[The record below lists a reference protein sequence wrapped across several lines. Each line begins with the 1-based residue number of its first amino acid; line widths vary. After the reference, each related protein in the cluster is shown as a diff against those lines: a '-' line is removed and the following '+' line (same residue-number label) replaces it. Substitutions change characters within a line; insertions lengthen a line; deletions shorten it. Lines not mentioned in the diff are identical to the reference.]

1 MLEFDSEIEIICMA
15 DNKET
20 CILGTLVLVPQWRLR
35 KKKSKRNKK
44 TEGISDIH
52 FLFPGILTMVELVW

>member
-1 MLEFDSEIEIICMA
+1 MV

-35 KKKSKRNKK
+35 KKKNKNKEKQENGRN
-44 TEGISDIH
+44 
-52 FLFPGILTMVELVW
+52 

>member
-1 MLEFDSEIEIICMA
+1 MA

-35 KKKSKRNKK
+35 KKNKQRETRKRK
-44 TEGISDIH
+44 
-52 FLFPGILTMVELVW
+52 ELVIFIFCFQIF

>member
-1 MLEFDSEIEIICMA
+1 MA

>member
-1 MLEFDSEIEIICMA
+1 MA

-35 KKKSKRNKK
+35 KKKNKTKRNKK

-52 FLFPGILTMVELVW
+52 FLFPDILTMVELVW